1 MIICAALQIE
11 VEGLDHLVILP
22 CLRHGDG
29 FKIIADLGY
38 APKTKYKVLEQGF
51 INHHGI
57 FLDRK
62 KALREARTCGQLS
75 TTTMWY
81 QQDNK
86 IDELYSEDLY

>member
-1 MIICAALQIE
+1 MIICAALLIE
-11 VEGLDHLVILP
+11 IEGLDHTTILP

-29 FKIIADLGY
+29 FKIISDLGY

-51 INHHGI
+51 ITHYGK
-57 FLDRK
+57 FLNRSE
-62 KALREARTCGQLS
+62 ALRHAKDCGQLS

-81 QQDNK
+81 QEDNK